1 LRKPDGTTTDCAPFV
16 CRGNA
21 CTTSCTADSDCT
33 SGSSCKSGV
42 CSSSTSRGFGLDLS
56 GSDGWFCAM
65 SERRQGYGHGAWMLL
80 IALGLLARR
89 RTQPAR

>member
-1 LRKPDGTTTDCAPFV
+1 VQERRLQ
-16 CRGNA
+16 
-21 CTTSCTADSDCT
+21 
-33 SGSSCKSGV
+33 
-42 CSSSTSRGFGLDLS
+42 LEHHLS

-89 RTQPAR
+89 RTQAAR